1 MKKNLV
7 LRAALMAA
15 LPLGLIVSCAKEV
28 PQNEENA
35 TAVKAGPCEIIADIP
50 ESKVSLTPGDGG
62 VGLGLAWENTDQL
75 RVISEN
81 GGATF
86 DIKNIDG
93 KKATFKGTAV
103 EGTSYTVLYPGSY
116 ETETAINERRYD
128 NQVQIG
134 NATDHLEWN
143 AKVTGLTD
151 YSSVTFSGENCRQNG
166 ALKFH
171 FKMPADF
178 TKVYSVSLSA
188 PADIFSVD
196 NGNSDQVRELTLS
209 LKDNASTDGLTLGAD
224 KIFTAY
230 MMVSWNEN
238 VIQAGTTLTIKV
250 KGDQPNPWTKTFVPA
265 SDFTI
270 AGGKV
275 TSVKLNDQNW
285 DEPLFWAGSGT
296 ETDPYQIK
304 TVKHLQNVSIA
315 SAETAG
321 LYFKLM
327 NDIDLENMEWTP
339 INNTGTVRDLN
350 FDGENHKIS
359 NLKVSHNSTN
369 AYYNSLFGYLTGSVK
384 DLTIENADVYSGNS
398 ASATGVLS
406 GWFQHGSITNVD
418 VTGTN
423 HIHIVNNNSKDSG
436 CGGLV
441 GAINKVTVKDCDV
454 SGVTFTFDQDGV
466 VPQNVGGLTG
476 STKFN
481 PCTIENCTVN
491 GSSVLAAYRAGG
503 LVGSADIATTI
514 TDCNVGTVSSVT
526 VEAAEA
532 VVDGGTGGLVGAGT
546 KAVTFSGCHFNGT
559 VTGVALVGGLTGQIA
574 AKTTYDKCSSAGSV
588 KATGSITDFVSGE
601 TASYAGGIAGAAKY
615 SDVLTSCSSMA
626 NVTAAVGIVGGLI
639 GDAAGVTFGK
649 SDDSS
654 KSCSYSEGTV
664 KANGGTS
671 FATGSVGGFVGIAR
685 STAVKV
691 YGGSVSKAKVQC
703 AVNSAGGVA
712 GMNTI
717 PLTVDELTVA
727 DSEISGIRLI
737 GGIVG
742 YGNYAS
748 TLTSCKLAGTSKV
761 TCVSTS
767 YSSIS
772 GIGGIVGYNSS
783 SACSITSCEIGDQVQ
798 ISGPYPCIGGI
809 IGYNSGAINAS
820 NQKVTITDSIMNGS
834 VSGKSINVG
843 GMIGRNDGASLSIS
857 GGSVESTIK
866 TTYSATPTNIGG
878 VIGNNSGANVKISGT
893 HSDVIVSGKTYMGGI
908 VGVNTGAGIEI
919 DNCTVAGTIESSHNG
934 GDTNSAG
941 VIGDSQQSGT
951 ISNCTIS
958 ANISTPSGYGQQI
971 GGVVGRHCSD
981 AATKVLNIESC
992 KMTGTLTAGST
1003 NSYVGGIAG
1012 VFGSGSIKKCASE
1025 ATINGKN
1032 YNGGIAAYLQYQG
1045 TQTIEECSFNG
1056 TLNTT
1061 GYYIAGIVGRV
1072 GTNAGAVINNCFA
1085 AGTMKGSYY
1094 CGGLVGINQNNTATA
1109 STEIKNCYAAIS
1121 ITELTDSR
1129 GAVAGILGSSYTGVC
1144 SITNCLAYHP
1154 LLNFEVATA
1163 DDGVI
1168 VGNTKVVPTL
1178 SNNYRGANIVMGTTY
1193 KLGYSRSFVDDPD
1206 DKDGA
1211 VYSGTCSAKAS
1222 ELGWDTEVW
1231 DLTSSDYPVLKNV
1244 AK

>member
-35 TAVKAGPCEIIADIP
+35 TVVKAGPCEIIADIP
-50 ESKVSLTPGDGG
+50 ESKVSLTPGDDGK
-62 VGLGLAWENTDQL
+62 GLGLAWEDTDKL
-75 RVISEN
+75 RVISESAA
-81 GGATF
+81 ATF
-86 DIKNIDG
+86 AIDAIDG

-196 NGNSDQVRELTLS
+196 NGNSAQVRELTLS

-296 ETDPYQIK
+296 EADPYQIK

-350 FDGENHKIS
+350 FDGDNHKIS

-406 GWFQHGSITNVD
+406 GWFQKGSITNVD

-423 HIHIVNNNSKDSG
+423 AVHIVNNNSASSG

-441 GAINKVTVKDCDV
+441 GAINHVTVKDCDI
-454 SGVTFTFDQDGV
+454 SGVTITIDGSV
-466 VPQNVGGLTG
+466 IPQNVGGLTG

-481 PCTIENCTVN
+481 ASTLEDCTVN
-491 GSSVLAAYRAGG
+491 GSSVQGAYKAGG

-514 TDCNVGTVSSVT
+514 TDCNVGTVSAVT
-526 VEAAEA
+526 VEATTASTT
-532 VVDGGTGGLVGAGT
+532 GGAGGLVGAGT
-546 KAVTFSGCHFNGT
+546 AAVTFSGCHFNGS
-559 VTGVALVGGLTGQIA
+559 VIGIALVGGLTGQVS
-574 AKTTYDKCSSAGSV
+574 AKTTYDDCSSAGSV
-588 KATGSITDFVSGE
+588 EATGSIADFVSGE
-601 TASYAGGIAGAAKY
+601 TSSYVGGIAGAAKY
-615 SDVLTSCSSMA
+615 SDVLTSCSSSA
-626 NVTAAVGIVGGLI
+626 NVTANLGIAGGLI
-639 GDAAGVTFGK
+639 GDAAGVTLGK
-649 SDDSS
+649 SGDSA
-654 KSCSYSEGTV
+654 KACYYRNGTV
-664 KANGGTS
+664 SGHGGSTY
-671 FATGSVGGFVGIAR
+671 APASVGGMIAVAR
-685 STAVKV
+685 GTAVKI
-691 YGGSVSKAKVQC
+691 YGGGVENAKVTSSSYC
-703 AVNSAGGVA
+703 VGGVMGLNNVA
-712 GMNTI
+712 TLIVDGTI
-717 PLTVDELTVA
+717 V
-727 DSEISGIRLI
+727 SGSAVSGTRII
-737 GGIVG
+737 GGIVAYTN
-742 YGNYAS
+742 YGA
-748 TLTSCKLAGTSKV
+748 TLTSCKV
-761 TCVSTS
+761 
-767 YSSIS
+767 IS
-772 GIGGIVGYNSS
+772 GSVHGSGVSGGNGETGGIVGYNGTSALNINGCES
-783 SACSITSCEIGDQVQ
+783 SAEVTSDMQ
-798 ISGPYPCIGGI
+798 YAGGI
-809 IGYNSGAINAS
+809 LGRQQS
-820 NQKVTITDSIMNGS
+820 NN
-834 VSGKSINVG
+834 
-843 GMIGRNDGASLSIS
+843 
-857 GGSVESTIK
+857 
-866 TTYSATPTNIGG
+866 
-878 VIGNNSGANVKISGT
+878 ANVKITSCKSTGPVTAKYSGN
-893 HSDVIVSGKTYMGGI
+893 SYAGGI
-908 VGVNTGAGIEI
+908 VGHSL
-919 DNCTVAGTIESSHNG
+919 AGTISKCYSS
-934 GDTNSAG
+934 SP
-941 VIGDSQQSGT
+941 V
-951 ISNCTIS
+951 
-958 ANISTPSGYGQQI
+958 
-971 GGVVGRHCSD
+971 
-981 AATKVLNIESC
+981 
-992 KMTGTLTAGST
+992 TG
-1003 NSYVGGIAG
+1003 NKRNGGIAG
-1012 VFGSGSIKKCASE
+1012 RLDSGK
-1025 ATINGKN
+1025 
-1032 YNGGIAAYLQYQG
+1032 
-1045 TQTIEECSFNG
+1045 IEECCYEGILKSGQF
-1056 TLNTT
+1056 
-1061 GYYIAGIVGRV
+1061 AG
-1072 GTNAGAVINNCFA
+1072 
-1085 AGTMKGSYY
+1085 
-1094 CGGLVGINQNNTATA
+1094 
-1109 STEIKNCYAAIS
+1109 
-1121 ITELTDSR
+1121 
-1129 GAVAGILGSSYTGVC
+1129 GILGSAYGSGDYTIKVTNCFSSGEMSSLSPYTSGNESGAAGGIVGGC
-1144 SITNCLAYHP
+1144 EVASTVLSITNCYSTMEVTGGTASYGGVGGIFGVHNAGTMTVSNCLAWNE
-1154 LLNFEVATA
+1154 LLDFSNVAGTNNRNGA
-1163 DDGVI
+1163 VSELNSGI
-1168 VGNTKVVPTL
+1168 TL
-1178 SNNYRGANIVMGTTY
+1178 SNNYRTTGLVMGTTY
-1193 KLGYSRSFVDDPD
+1193 KLNGTRALVDDAAGR
-1206 DKDGA
+1206 DGMP
-1211 VYSGTCSAKAS
+1211 YSGTCSAKAV
-1222 ELGWDTEVW
+1222 ELGWDENVW
-1231 DLTSSDYPVLKNV
+1231 DLTSGDYPVLINV